1 MKFSF
6 IHIADIHLG
15 RAFSSLSEYAFDNN
29 AKQIYKNAVEIS
41 FNNFINYAVEQKVD
55 FILISGDTFDNSE
68 NDFKSKLILKEGL
81 KKLDAAGIK
90 VFLICGNHDPVSVY
104 NKTTFNFDE
113 NSNIKIIGVNTPKYG
128 IFKVENYNNEQI
140 AEIHAYSYAENHINE
155 NPLNFFTPSKTAE
168 NKTFNIGLL
177 HCDLDADKKS
187 PYIPVLTGEL
197 LSFNYDYW
205 ALGHIHIPSDENNI
219 GYAGTIQGRNTKE
232 TGAHGF
238 KHIIVENNKIVS
250 NSLIAA
256 DTVRFQNININLSN
270 TVDITSAYEVIQEKI
285 TEFIRQEKTENC
297 KLFLLKLI
305 LEGNISFYPEI
316 TQDFC
321 KTLADRTKEIFNNRI
336 YISDI
341 MNNTQPEIESEI
353 LCADDGIAGEIYRIT
368 VDENINDALNK
379 AQADFKNLITQCNF
393 SEEELIAFKKKIT
406 KSVKDKCLTL
416 ANRVYYNEDR
426 TDV

>member
-128 IFKVENYNNEQI
+128 SFKVENYNNEQI

-155 NPLNFFTPSKTAE
+155 NPLNFFIPSKPQRI
-168 NKTFNIGLL
+168 KLL
-177 HCDLDADKKS
+177 
-187 PYIPVLTGEL
+187 T
-197 LSFNYDYW
+197 
-205 ALGHIHIPSDENNI
+205 
-219 GYAGTIQGRNTKE
+219 
-232 TGAHGF
+232 
-238 KHIIVENNKIVS
+238 
-250 NSLIAA
+250 
-256 DTVRFQNININLSN
+256 
-270 TVDITSAYEVIQEKI
+270 
-285 TEFIRQEKTENC
+285 
-297 KLFLLKLI
+297 
-305 LEGNISFYPEI
+305 
-316 TQDFC
+316 
-321 KTLADRTKEIFNNRI
+321 
-336 YISDI
+336 
-341 MNNTQPEIESEI
+341 
-353 LCADDGIAGEIYRIT
+353 
-368 VDENINDALNK
+368 
-379 AQADFKNLITQCNF
+379 
-393 SEEELIAFKKKIT
+393 
-406 KSVKDKCLTL
+406 
-416 ANRVYYNEDR
+416 
-426 TDV
+426 